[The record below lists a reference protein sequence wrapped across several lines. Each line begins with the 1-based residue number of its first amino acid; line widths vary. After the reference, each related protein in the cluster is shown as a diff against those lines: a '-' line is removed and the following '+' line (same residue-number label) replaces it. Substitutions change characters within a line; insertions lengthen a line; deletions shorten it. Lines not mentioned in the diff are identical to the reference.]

1 MQTLCDISRG
11 KTVKIARITDK
22 ELADILFPM
31 GCLVGETIEII
42 QTAPMGDPIMCRV
55 GDHFISIRKS
65 DAKHILVTDKN

>member
-1 MQTLCDISRG
+1 MQTLTEIPCG
-11 KTVKIARITDK
+11 KTVKITSIDDK

-42 QTAPMGDPIMCRV
+42 QTAPMGDPLMCRV
-55 GDHFISIRKS
+55 GDHFISIRKN